1 VQRPRRERGNY
12 FDDRTMLH
20 RALSRANVSS
30 MQCQQHNVR
39 FHQVRKVLRRET
51 SCPRPCTRREAGR
64 VLGFATISLRSAGLL
79 PEWVAAAL
87 CAPSA
92 AFAFAPPR
100 ASRVGRFKGIVMLH
114 RSSPRLIVREHEQ
127 SWEAGRAAAQ
137 RGLPSKC
144 PKLPLCVSRRPVCW
158 SGALR
163 TDSVLSVEVR
173 EDEEFVEA

>member
-64 VLGFATISLRSAGLL
+64 VLGFATISLMSLRSGGRGTSRPLGD
-79 PEWVAAAL
+79 L
-87 CAPSA
+87 CFCPAVRLIFAFTGRSNDGECARTLNSTGQNLKRRSESPCRWASDHFRKSLPSA
-92 AFAFAPPR
+92 AQRKAKLSPRRPQPNPPR
-100 ASRVGRFKGIVMLH
+100 SHKGQPMND
-114 RSSPRLIVREHEQ
+114 EQ
-127 SWEAGRAAAQ
+127 TTAGD
-137 RGLPSKC
+137 
-144 PKLPLCVSRRPVCW
+144 V
-158 SGALR
+158 
-163 TDSVLSVEVR
+163 
-173 EDEEFVEA
+173 